1 MSSAMMKSAIS
12 LLLLAMVVTE
22 NGATVV
28 LPALDPSCP
37 PLTANLNACFSAENV
52 AAITVATSPVP
63 PQCCQGL
70 QNIVAGNATVNLCQD
85 AICQCF
91 TEFCGGPNSYST
103 GFTTGLCFSQSPD
116 KVQRQHWSQCHRLCC
131 LIPE

>member
-28 LPALDPSCP
+28 LPAIDPRCP
-37 PLTANLNACFSAENV
+37 PLTANLNACVTAENV
-52 AAITVATSPVP
+52 VAITVATSPVP

-91 TEFCGGPNSYST
+91 TDFVAARIPTVQASLRVSVLASLQTRCNVNIGVNA
-103 GFTTGLCFSQSPD
+103 TTCAA
-116 KVQRQHWSQCHRLCC
+116 
-131 LIPE
+131 